1 MKLHYS
7 HGMSYSRIE
16 KLVGLFVL
24 LPLIVVLILFWI
36 LARNAHLF
44 EESLTLRTSFDQGHE
59 IALGTPVVV
68 SGLTVGQVVEAELAP
83 GNKVALKL
91 EIYEKYAPWIHA
103 DAKATLSRSAVF
115 VGEKKVVIAPGSPD
129 APPVTDNMMLA
140 SEEPRELEEIV
151 TQVRSVMDQVART
164 AQSIETAAAELPGV
178 VRSSRAAVDNVNA
191 ATAKLPGL
199 VDTVQLT
206 VDNVERTTA
215 RLTGLPDRLNT
226 TLDQLPPL
234 VASVQRSLDNL
245 EATTATAR
253 EAVDRLPGMMQQSAD
268 MLDDVNQIVDG
279 AKQTWPIRNF
289 IRSESP
295 APESGRGLRD
305 AP

>member
-16 KLVGLFVL
+16 KIVGLFVL
-24 LPLIVVLILFWI
+24 LPLIIVLILFWI

-44 EESLTLRTSFDQGHE
+44 EKTLTLRTSFDQGHE

-83 GNKVALKL
+83 GDKVELKL
-91 EIYEKYAPWIHA
+91 EVYERYAPWIHA
-103 DAKATLSRSAVF
+103 DATATLSRSAVF
-115 VGEKKVVIAPGSPD
+115 VGEKKVVIRPGSAGA
-129 APPVTDNMMLA
+129 APVKDNTMLA

-151 TQVRSVMDQVART
+151 AQVRSVVDQVART
-164 AQSIETAAAELPGV
+164 AASIETAAAELPAV
-178 VRSSRAAVDNVNA
+178 VRSSRAAVDHVNS
-191 ATAKLPGL
+191 ATAKLPLL
-199 VDTVQLT
+199 VETVQIT
-206 VDNVERTTA
+206 VNHVERTTA

-234 VASVQRSLDNL
+234 IASVQRSLDNL

-253 EAVDRLPGMMQQSAD
+253 EAVDRLPGMMQQTGD
-268 MLDDVNQIVDG
+268 MLDDVNQIVVG
-279 AKQTWPIRNF
+279 AKRTWPIRNF
-289 IRSESP
+289 IRSETP